1 MTYTN
6 KKDLVKSLRV
16 QLSNNHIIAAKGCTR
31 IFEYQTASEQ
41 ETESTRLYN
50 GVGFTGSD
58 AKILSSFAKQINRG
72 KSLSEKQN
80 YILKKLMPKYANQ
93 LINQSIQKG
102 LIKHENGV
110 YITR

>member
-58 AKILSSFAKQINRG
+58 AKQINRG

-80 YILKKLMPKYANQ
+80 YILKKLMPKYAGQ

-102 LIKHENGV
+102 LIKYENGV